1 MQGINRVTLVGNLGD
16 DPVGRTTP
24 GGTVVSNFSVATGK
38 KWRDKQ
44 TGEQKE
50 HTEWHRVASFGKL
63 AEICNQWLKKGSPV
77 YLEGEL
83 RTRKWQDKEGHDRYS
98 TEIIASELRMLGGNR
113 PDKDDAGEAA
123 PPPPRPRPAAE
134 PPPFEDDIP
143 F

>member
-1 MQGINRVTLVGNLGD
+1 MQGINKVTLVGNLGD

-24 GGTVVSNFSVATGK
+24 SGMVVSNFSVATNK
-38 KWRDKQ
+38 KWRDKHS
-44 TGEQKE
+44 GEQKE

-98 TEIIASELRMLGGNR
+98 TEIIANELRMLGGNR

-123 PPPPRPRPAAE
+123 PPPRSRPAAE